1 LTVEKYFNIYFG
13 ESFLTSTLREVQN
26 VPEVNTR
33 YRGLCQT
40 LRKYRDLSQNGKIV
54 KPLLRFYELLVL
66 IHVLDQLLEVNRALK
81 LEDLLSSVVL
91 LKSQVINID
100 YTYEDSH
107 DNESTKEI
115 VYLSDT
121 LIHRIYT
128 VNPCRKMLYYRKSI
142 FEVLSIQMIFEYEPE
157 TEYYKYWDI
166 MYGIESF
173 QRLPNI
179 ALRKVLIFLEVCKYT
194 PEQILVYVQNLV
206 VSSRITYNSV
216 FDFDPLDQVLRDHMQ
231 LLYRVRLNS
240 LIGIYEIRSSID
252 LILNELY
259 LFLKV
264 QYDFE
269 EIQNIALLEGFSTPG
284 NYKSTLINTEKL
296 KHGGDAID
304 LHHKSSVT
312 SSDIILLSQSIK
324 AEIPVLEIVNQQT
337 TSINVHY
344 KRYIIQKQYDSIA
357 VETIKS
363 EILNILLE
371 TLDHGVFRYL
381 VMKMTI
387 FKYFELPA

>member
-1 LTVEKYFNIYFG
+1 
-13 ESFLTSTLREVQN
+13 
-26 VPEVNTR
+26 VNTR

-54 KPLLRFYELLVL
+54 EPLLRFYELLVL

-81 LEDLLSSVVL
+81 LEDLLSSVNL
-91 LKSQVINID
+91 LKNQVINLD
-100 YTYEDSH
+100 YAYEDSY
-107 DNESTKEI
+107 DDESAEEI
-115 VYLSDT
+115 VYLSDS
-121 LIHRIYT
+121 LVHKIYA
-128 VNPCRKMLYYRKSI
+128 VNPCRKMLYYRKSL

-179 ALRKVLIFLEVCKYT
+179 ALRKVLIFLEVCNYT

-206 VSSRITYNSV
+206 VSSRITYNNV
-216 FDFDPLDQVLRDHMQ
+216 FDFDPLDQVLRDHVQ

-240 LIGIYEIRSSID
+240 LIGIYGIRQYID

-269 EIQNIALLEGFSTPG
+269 EIQNVALLEGFSSPG

-296 KHGGDAID
+296 RSDDAID
-304 LHHKSSVT
+304 HHQKSSIT
-312 SSDIILLSQSIK
+312 SSDIILLSQSLK
-324 AEIPVLEIVNQQT
+324 VKIPVLEIVNSQN

-344 KRYIIQKQYDSIA
+344 RRYIIQNQYDSIA
-357 VETIKS
+357 IETIKS
-363 EILNILLE
+363 EILNISLE
-371 TLDHGVFRYL
+371 TLDHGVFWYL

-387 FKYFELPA
+387 FKIFELQA